1 MLSDTTI
8 KRLKTLGE
16 LSRKGKRING
26 LFRLMEN
33 PSLWEIAY
41 ANIYSNKGAMTKG
54 ISNVTLDGFSDERA
68 VNIINLLKDGRYKFK
83 PSKRV
88 YIPKANGKL
97 RPLGIPSG
105 DDKLVQE
112 VTRSILE
119 EIYEPVFSE
128 SSHGFRP
135 KRSCH
140 TALRYLQKYWTG
152 VKWIIDMD
160 IKGFFDNIDH
170 DIMIK
175 LLEKRIDDKRFIK
188 IIRAMLKA
196 GYIDDWKYHATY
208 SGTPQGGII
217 SPILAN
223 IYLHELDV
231 FMNDL
236 GQKFNKGKRRARNKE
251 YLRYQYL
258 VRKQRKAI
266 TRAQQDGN
274 IEKIEELEAK
284 LREYFEIRQNI
295 PSSDFHDSGYKRLTY
310 IRYADDYLIGVIGT
324 KEDCRQ
330 IIETVRNFVQVQLC
344 LQVSEEKS
352 GLRHSTEE
360 TRFLGYD
367 ITTYPAGKAVKMKI
381 NGTYVTKRLGA
392 GQIQLKVPM
401 DKMMQFCKKNDYGN
415 YASFEAKAR
424 PKLFNL
430 MDTQILTIYN
440 AEIRGF
446 AYYYVLSQGAIR
458 AMNKLYSVCFKSL
471 TRTLAQ
477 KHRCSKREIRK
488 RLKIKPGEYAISE
501 WYNGKYRTTRVFR
514 LKDLNEYRHTALH
527 SLDAVPN
534 TDKYRATYSD
544 ILNRMRAQR
553 CELCGRK
560 GGYFEVHHAGSMNN
574 IADGEE
580 IWKKLMQKR
589 NRKTLVLCVYCHQ
602 QLHDGTLPEIN
613 STSKYE

>member
-33 PSLWEIAY
+33 PSIWEIAY
-41 ANIYSNKGAMTKG
+41 ADIYSNKGAMTKG
-54 ISNVTLDGFSDERA
+54 VGNITLDGFSDERA

-188 IIRAMLKA
+188 LIRAMLKA

-236 GQKFNKGKRRARNKE
+236 TQKFNKGKRRDRNKE

-274 IEKIEELEAK
+274 TEKIEELEAQ
-284 LREYFEIRQNI
+284 LREYCEIRQKI

-330 IIETVRNFVQVQLC
+330 IIETVRNFVQNQLC

-367 ITTYPAGKAVKMKI
+367 ITTYPSGKEVKMKI
-381 NGTYVTKRLGA
+381 NGTYITKRLGA

-401 DKMMQFCKKNDYGN
+401 DKMMQFCKKNEYGN
-415 YASFEAKAR
+415 YDSLEATAR
-424 PKLFNL
+424 PRLFNL

-440 AEIRGF
+440 SEMRGF
-446 AYYYVLSQGAIR
+446 AYYYVLAQGAIR
-458 AMNKLYSVCFKSL
+458 AMNKLYAIWFRSL

-477 KHRCSKREIRK
+477 KHRRSKREIRK
-488 RLKIKPGEYAISE
+488 RLKIEPGEYAISE

-527 SLDAVPN
+527 RLDTVPN

-574 IADGEE
+574 IADSEE
-580 IWKKLMQKR
+580 SWKKLMLKR